1 MAKRCVTLLLQK
13 YVIGENNFVYLPVK
27 ISEGHIDSER
37 NFLDLNGTSFNGL
50 LVSAS
55 NGM

>member
-27 ISEGHIDSER
+27 ISEWHIDSER